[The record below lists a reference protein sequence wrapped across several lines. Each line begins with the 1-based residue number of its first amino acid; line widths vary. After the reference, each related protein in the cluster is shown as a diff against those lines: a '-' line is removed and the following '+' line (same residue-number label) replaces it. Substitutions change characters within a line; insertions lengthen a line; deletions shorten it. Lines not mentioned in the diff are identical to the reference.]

1 MRKFGLN
8 FLSAATGGV
17 RRLPKKYFLSAR
29 RRRVPRARSRHRH
42 REVPA
47 LSARALADHRGAAAS
62 AQHQPEYRGQLPG
75 AAVSRRAWI
84 ICVNFKRSA
93 SSPQWRCSCTRTAQ
107 PLEHMLIASPSSS
120 SSARAHRRR
129 LEYRFYVA
137 AQAPERRCGLK
148 SVPFFNNAKH
158 TRASLR
164 PRATKAAVVLM
175 PRARSDR

>member
-107 PLEHMLIASPSSS
+107 PFEHMLIASPSSS

-129 LEYRFYVA
+129 LEYRKHKLPVRYARVSAGTCRRGYAGRCAAADLNMAVA
-137 AQAPERRCGLK
+137 LNTA
-148 SVPFFNNAKH
+148 
-158 TRASLR
+158 
-164 PRATKAAVVLM
+164 
-175 PRARSDR
+175 